1 MLKAALGLVLWL
13 VVAALPAQAQFA
25 TSSNYQLEIGDN
37 LESNWPTRQK
47 KSLPPAG
54 VKPAPPVGGVPHA
67 AHQLPPVLITSQVG
81 LSTDQTKVDFGK
93 LLPGNLL
100 QRQTHLMVVGNHP
113 LGYRLY
119 AYQRTPFG
127 LQRPLANAPDNLI
140 PATHCD
146 DGTCTVD
153 GAGSWQQSST
163 LGFGYTVAGE
173 DAAVDFVQGKAY
185 RPFPLVSAT
194 ATTSSNLTAHQA
206 LIASGNLAAAGNRQ
220 LTISYQL
227 SVPHT
232 TKPGLYLTSID
243 YMLIPNY

>member
-1 MLKAALGLVLWL
+1 MLKVALGLVLWL
-13 VVAALPAQAQFA
+13 LAALPAQAQFA
-25 TSSNYQLEIGDN
+25 TSSHYQLEIGDN

-47 KSLPPAG
+47 RSLPPAG
-54 VKPAPPVGGVPHA
+54 VKSAPLVGGMPLA
-67 AHQLPPVLITSQVG
+67 AHQLPPALITSQVG

-100 QRQTHLMVVGNHP
+100 QRQTHLTVVGNHP

-119 AYQRTPFG
+119 AYQRTPFS
-127 LQRPLANAPDNLI
+127 LQRPPANAPDNLI

-163 LGFGYTVAGE
+163 LGFGYTVSGE
-173 DAAVDFVQGKAY
+173 DAAADFAQGKAY

-206 LIASGNLAAAGNRQ
+206 LIASSNLAAAGNRQ

-227 SVPHT
+227 SVPHA